1 MERSVK
7 VTPFSRRPRESRDPV
22 TFVARHWMAVPR
34 NFGLRPRLAVPRNF
48 GLRPRLAV
56 PRNFGLRPRL
66 AVPRN
71 FGLRPRF
78 PACAG
83 MTNSWLLRSTVAAAI
98 VFLALPSSA
107 ADMTK
112 TIRTAFIVAETGFDP
127 QATSDLYSDS
137 IQRAIFDTLYR
148 FDSSTR
154 PYKRVPRTAG
164 AMRATTDGVRTWTI
178 RVKPGIHFADDPVFK
193 GRKRQL
199 TAA

>member
-71 FGLRPRF
+71 FGLRPRLAVPRNFGLRPRF

-83 MTNSWLLRSTVAAAI
+83 MTNSWLLRFTVAVAI

-137 IQRAIFDTLYR
+137 IQRAIFDTLYG
-148 FDSSTR
+148 FDYLTR
-154 PYKRVPRTAG
+154 PYKRVPRTAAG
-164 AMRATTDGVRTWTI
+164 I
-178 RVKPGIHFADDPVFK
+178 PGDHE
-193 GRKRQL
+193 RRR
-199 TAA
+199 